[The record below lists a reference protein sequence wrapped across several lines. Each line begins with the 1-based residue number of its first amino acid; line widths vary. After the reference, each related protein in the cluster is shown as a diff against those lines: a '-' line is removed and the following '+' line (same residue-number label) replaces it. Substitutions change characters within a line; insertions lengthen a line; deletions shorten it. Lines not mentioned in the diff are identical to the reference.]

1 MKFSNIFENYLNSI
15 EFGKDISYIKFNINK
30 KKLTEEKDEY
40 ILNYII
46 KAKNFLALFY

>member
-30 KKLTEEKDEY
+30 KK
-40 ILNYII
+40 I
-46 KAKNFLALFY
+46 KKRKR